1 MAMDRLFQLMKEK
14 NASDMFFAVNS
25 PVHIKIN
32 GNLIPINQQKLERE
46 NIASLLAEVATPEQ
60 MAELER
66 TNELN
71 MGISVANLGRFR
83 LSAFRQR
90 GSISAV
96 FRFVPANIP
105 ALGDLGLPP
114 ILAELIMEKRG
125 LLLLVGATGSGK
137 STTIAS
143 MLDHRNELRAGH
155 ILTLEDP
162 IEYLFKNKKSIV
174 NQREI
179 GSDAVDFYTAL
190 RNSMRQAP
198 DCILIG
204 EIRDKETM
212 AAALAYAQSGHL
224 VLATL
229 HANNSYNA
237 LNRIISFYPI
247 ENRPALLQDL
257 SSAVKAIVSQRL
269 VRSSAGGTRQAAVEV
284 MVNTRYVADLIEKGE
299 IGQIKEAMEK
309 SLSPGSQT
317 FESALLQLVKSGLVT
332 QEEALAN
339 ADSATNL
346 LWLLNNGPDSKD
358 APPKEEGSSRP
369 TRVRRSPSSR
379 SIPDGVG
386 SGPRAAAIAWGQV
399 PTASSIA
406 WGQVPTGPAGVEPC
420 GATVSQEASLH

>member
-32 GNLIPINQQKLERE
+32 GNLIPINQQRLENE
-46 NIASLLAEVATPEQ
+46 NILSLLSEVCAPEEMQ
-60 MAELER
+60 ALKTEH
-66 TNELN
+66 ELN
-71 MGISVANLGRFR
+71 MAVSVPNLGRFR
-83 LSAFRQR
+83 LSAFYQR
-90 GSISAV
+90 GSVSAV
-96 FRFVPANIP
+96 FRFVPVDIP
-105 ALGDLGLPP
+105 PLESLDLPP
-114 ILAELIMEKRG
+114 VLSELIMEKRG

-143 MLDHRNELRAGH
+143 MLDHRNEQKTGH

-162 IEYLFKNKKSIV
+162 VEYLFKNKKSIV

-179 GSDAVDFYTAL
+179 GSDAKSFYTAL
-190 RNSMRQAP
+190 KNAMRQAP

-204 EIRDKETM
+204 EIRDQETM

-257 SSAVKAIVSQRL
+257 SAAVKAIVSQRL
-269 VRSSAGGTRQAAVEV
+269 VRAVSGGKRHAAVEV
-284 MVNTRYVADLIEKGE
+284 LVNTRYTADLIEKGD
-299 IGQIKEAMEK
+299 IGQIKDAMEK
-309 SLSPGSQT
+309 SLTPGSQT
-317 FESALLQLVKSGLVT
+317 FEAALYKLVKEGHIS

-346 LWLLNNGPDSKD
+346 LWLLNNGPDS
-358 APPKEEGSSRP
+358 G
-369 TRVRRSPSSR
+369 
-379 SIPDGVG
+379 
-386 SGPRAAAIAWGQV
+386 AAKAEATPEKPAE
-399 PTASSIA
+399 PTASF
-406 WGQVPTGPAGVEPC
+406 TEF
-420 GATVSQEASLH
+420 TLNT

>member
-1 MAMDRLFQLMKEK
+1 MAMERLFQLMKEK

-32 GNLIPINQQKLERE
+32 GNLIPINQQKLEPDNIHSLLSE
-46 NIASLLAEVATPEQ
+46 IASPAQMEELAA
-60 MAELER
+60 

-71 MGISVANLGRFR
+71 MGVSVPNMGRFR
-83 LSAFRQR
+83 LSAFKQR
-90 GSISAV
+90 GTISAV
-96 FRFVPANIP
+96 FRFVPATIP
-105 ALGDLGLPP
+105 LLADLQLPP
-114 ILAELIMEKRG
+114 VLADLIMEKRG
-125 LLLLVGATGSGK
+125 LLLLVGSTGSGK

-143 MLDHRNELRAGH
+143 MLDHRNELRSGH

-179 GSDAVDFYTAL
+179 GSDAKDFYTAL

-247 ENRPALLQDL
+247 ENRAALLQDL
-257 SSAVKAIVSQRL
+257 SSTVKAIVSQRL
-269 VRSSAGGTRQAAVEV
+269 VRSINGGTRTAAVEV
-284 MVNTRYVADLIEKGE
+284 MVNTRYISDLIEKGE

-309 SLSPGSQT
+309 SMSPGSQS
-317 FESALLQLVKSGLVT
+317 FELALLKLVQDGLIS
-332 QEEALAN
+332 QDEALAN

-346 LWLLNNGPDSKD
+346 LWLLNNGPDSKS
-358 APPKEEGSSRP
+358 AQAEPEAKSS
-369 TRVRRSPSSR
+369 
-379 SIPDGVG
+379 PD
-386 SGPRAAAIAWGQV
+386 
-399 PTASSIA
+399 
-406 WGQVPTGPAGVEPC
+406 
-420 GATVSQEASLH
+420 EASFTEFTLNT

>member
-1 MAMDRLFQLMKEK
+1 MMMERLFQLMKEK

-32 GNLIPINQQKLERE
+32 GNLIPINQNKLEPD
-46 NIASLLAEVATPEQ
+46 NIRVLLAEIASPEQ
-60 MAELER
+60 MDELDR
-66 TNELN
+66 DNELN
-71 MGISVANLGRFR
+71 MGISVPNLGRFR

-96 FRFVPANIP
+96 FRFVPATIP
-105 ALGDLGLPP
+105 PLAELGLPSV
-114 ILAELIMEKRG
+114 LSELIMEKRG
-125 LLLLVGATGSGK
+125 LLLIVGATGSGK

-143 MLDHRNELRAGH
+143 MLDHRNEQRHGH

-162 IEYLFKNKKSIV
+162 IEYLFKNKKAIV

-179 GSDAVDFYTAL
+179 GSDAKSFDVAL

-204 EIRDKETM
+204 EIRDKDTM

-269 VRSSAGGTRQAAVEV
+269 VRAKAGGRRQAAVEI

-299 IGQIKEAMEK
+299 IGQIKEAMDK
-309 SLSPGSQT
+309 SLSPGSQS
-317 FESALLQLVKSGLVT
+317 FEKALLELVQAELIT
-332 QEEALAN
+332 QDEALAN

-346 LWLLNNGPDSKD
+346 LWLINNGPDSK
-358 APPKEEGSSRP
+358 AKEEEAP
-369 TRVRRSPSSR
+369 KPAE
-379 SIPDGVG
+379 PDGP
-386 SGPRAAAIAWGQV
+386 SF
-399 PTASSIA
+399 TEF
-406 WGQVPTGPAGVEPC
+406 T
-420 GATVSQEASLH
+420 LDN

>member
-1 MAMDRLFQLMKEK
+1 MMMERLFQLMKEK

-32 GNLIPINQQKLERE
+32 GNLIPINQNKLEPE
-46 NIASLLAEVATPEQ
+46 NIEVLLAEIATPEQ
-60 MAELER
+60 MAELEN

-71 MGISVANLGRFR
+71 MGISVPKLGRFR

-96 FRFVPANIP
+96 FRFVPASIP
-105 ALGDLGLPP
+105 ALEELSLPP
-114 ILAELIMEKRG
+114 VLSELIMEKRG
-125 LLLLVGATGSGK
+125 LLLIVGATGSGK

-143 MLDHRNELRAGH
+143 MLDHRNEQRSGH

-179 GSDAVDFYTAL
+179 GSDAASFEVAL

-204 EIRDKETM
+204 EIRDKDTM

-269 VRSSAGGTRQAAVEV
+269 VRSQAGGRRHAAVEI
-284 MVNTRYVADLIEKGE
+284 MVNTRHVADLIENGE
-299 IGQIKEAMEK
+299 IGQIKEAMDK
-309 SLSPGSQT
+309 SLSPGSQS
-317 FESALLQLVKSGLVT
+317 FEKALLELFQAGLIS

-346 LWLLNNGPDSKD
+346 LWLINNGPDSQTAKAD
-358 APPKEEGSSRP
+358 EPPKPADE
-369 TRVRRSPSSR
+369 
-379 SIPDGVG
+379 
-386 SGPRAAAIAWGQV
+386 
-399 PTASSIA
+399 
-406 WGQVPTGPAGVEPC
+406 PAGPSFTEF
-420 GATVSQEASLH
+420 TLDN

>member
-32 GNLIPINQQKLERE
+32 GNLIPINQQKLEPD
-46 NIASLLAEVATPEQ
+46 NITALLAEIASPAQ
-60 MAELER
+60 MEELER

-71 MGISVANLGRFR
+71 MGISVPKLGRFR

-105 ALGDLGLPP
+105 PLAELGLPP

-179 GSDAVDFYTAL
+179 GSDADSFGTAL

-247 ENRPALLQDL
+247 ENRAALLQDL

-269 VRSSAGGTRQAAVEV
+269 VRAAAGGMRQAAVEV

-317 FESALLQLVKSGLVT
+317 FEGALLQLVHDGLVS

-346 LWLLNNGPDSKD
+346 LWLLNNGAEKGPKKDPEPDL
-358 APPKEEGSSRP
+358 
-369 TRVRRSPSSR
+369 SR
-379 SIPDGVG
+379 SADDGP
-386 SGPRAAAIAWGQV
+386 SF
-399 PTASSIA
+399 TEFTLNS
-406 WGQVPTGPAGVEPC
+406 
-420 GATVSQEASLH
+420 

>member
-25 PVHIKIN
+25 PVQIKIN
-32 GNLIPINQQKLERE
+32 GNLIPINQQKLDPE
-46 NIASLLAEVATPEQ
+46 NIDALLGEVTTKEQ
-60 MAELER
+60 MAELR
-66 TNELN
+66 RDNELN

-90 GSISAV
+90 GTISAV
-96 FRFVPANIP
+96 FRFVPAVIP

-114 ILAELIMEKRG
+114 VLADLIMEKRG

-179 GSDAVDFYTAL
+179 GADTVNFYTAL

-247 ENRPALLQDL
+247 ENRAALLQDL

-269 VRSSAGGTRQAAVEV
+269 VRSAAGGTRQAAVEI
-284 MVNTRYVADLIEKGE
+284 MVNTRYVSDLIEKGE

-309 SLSPGSQT
+309 SLSPGSQS
-317 FESALLQLVKSGLVT
+317 FESALFNLVRSGLVT

-346 LWLLNNGPDSKD
+346 LWLLNNGPDSIN
-358 APPKEEGSSRP
+358 AQKEAVAEKADDEGANF
-369 TRVRRSPSSR
+369 TEF
-379 SIPDGVG
+379 
-386 SGPRAAAIAWGQV
+386 
-399 PTASSIA
+399 TLN
-406 WGQVPTGPAGVEPC
+406 T
-420 GATVSQEASLH
+420 

>member
-1 MAMDRLFQLMKEK
+1 MDRLFQLMKEK

-32 GNLIPINQQKLERE
+32 GNLIPINQQKLEPE
-46 NIASLLAEVATPEQ
+46 NIHALLAEIATPEQ
-60 MAELER
+60 MDELVA

-71 MGISVANLGRFR
+71 MGVSVPNLGRFR
-83 LSAFRQR
+83 LSAFKQR

-96 FRFVPANIP
+96 FRFVPATIP
-105 ALGDLGLPP
+105 LLADLQLPP
-114 ILAELIMEKRG
+114 VLADLIMEKRG
-125 LLLLVGATGSGK
+125 LLLLVGSTGSGK

-143 MLDHRNELRAGH
+143 MLDHRNELRSGH

-162 IEYLFKNKKSIV
+162 IEYLFRNKKSIV

-179 GSDAVDFYTAL
+179 GSDAKDFYTAL

-247 ENRPALLQDL
+247 ENRAALLQDL
-257 SSAVKAIVSQRL
+257 SSTVKAIVSQRL
-269 VRSSAGGTRQAAVEV
+269 VRSINGGSRSAAVEV
-284 MVNTRYVADLIEKGE
+284 MVNTRYIADLIEKGE

-309 SLSPGSQT
+309 SMSPGSQS
-317 FESALLQLVKSGLVT
+317 FEQALLKLVQDGLVS
-332 QEEALAN
+332 QDEALAN

-346 LWLLNNGPDSKD
+346 LWLLNNGPDSKLAKAD
-358 APPKEEGSSRP
+358 EPEAKAA
-369 TRVRRSPSSR
+369 PSS
-379 SIPDGVG
+379 
-386 SGPRAAAIAWGQV
+386 
-399 PTASSIA
+399 
-406 WGQVPTGPAGVEPC
+406 
-420 GATVSQEASLH
+420 EASFTEFTLNT

>member
-32 GNLIPINQQKLERE
+32 GNLIPINQQKLEPD
-46 NIASLLAEVATPEQ
+46 NITALLAEIASPAQ
-60 MAELER
+60 MDELER

-71 MGISVANLGRFR
+71 MGISVPKLGRFR

-105 ALGDLGLPP
+105 PLAELGLPP

-179 GSDAVDFYTAL
+179 GSDADSFGTAL

-247 ENRPALLQDL
+247 ENRAALLQDL

-269 VRSSAGGTRQAAVEV
+269 VRAAAGGMRQAAVEV

-317 FESALLQLVKSGLVT
+317 FEGALLQLVHDGLVS

-346 LWLLNNGPDSKD
+346 LWLLNNGAEKGPKKDPEPDLSKSAD
-358 APPKEEGSSRP
+358 DG
-369 TRVRRSPSSR
+369 PSF
-379 SIPDGVG
+379 
-386 SGPRAAAIAWGQV
+386 
-399 PTASSIA
+399 TEF
-406 WGQVPTGPAGVEPC
+406 TLN
-420 GATVSQEASLH
+420 T

>member
-1 MAMDRLFQLMKEK
+1 MAMERLFQLMKEK

-32 GNLIPINQQKLERE
+32 GNLIPINQQKLEPD
-46 NIASLLAEVATPEQ
+46 NIHSLLAEIATPAQ
-60 MAELER
+60 MDELAA

-71 MGISVANLGRFR
+71 MGVSVPNMGRFR
-83 LSAFRQR
+83 LSAFKQR
-90 GSISAV
+90 GTISAV
-96 FRFVPANIP
+96 FRFVPATIP
-105 ALGDLGLPP
+105 LLADLQLPP
-114 ILAELIMEKRG
+114 VLADLIMEKRG
-125 LLLLVGATGSGK
+125 LLLLVGSTGSGK

-143 MLDHRNELRAGH
+143 MLDHRNELRSGH

-179 GSDAVDFYTAL
+179 GSDAKDFYTAL

-247 ENRPALLQDL
+247 ENRAALLQDL
-257 SSAVKAIVSQRL
+257 SSTVKAIVSQRL
-269 VRSSAGGTRQAAVEV
+269 VRSINGGTRTAAVEV
-284 MVNTRYVADLIEKGE
+284 MVNTRYISDLIEKGE

-309 SLSPGSQT
+309 SMSPGSQS
-317 FESALLQLVKSGLVT
+317 FELALLKLVQDGLIS
-332 QEEALAN
+332 QDEALAN

-346 LWLLNNGPDSKD
+346 LWLLNNGPDSKS
-358 APPKEEGSSRP
+358 AQAEPEQNKA
-369 TRVRRSPSSR
+369 SP
-379 SIPDGVG
+379 D
-386 SGPRAAAIAWGQV
+386 
-399 PTASSIA
+399 
-406 WGQVPTGPAGVEPC
+406 
-420 GATVSQEASLH
+420 EASFTEFTLNT

>member
-1 MAMDRLFQLMKEK
+1 MAMERLFQLMKEK

-32 GNLIPINQQKLERE
+32 GNLIPINQHKLEQD
-46 NIASLLAEVATPEQ
+46 NIVSLLSEITTPEQ
-60 MAELER
+60 MAELEKD
-66 TNELN
+66 NELN
-71 MGISVANLGRFR
+71 MGISVHNLGRFR

-96 FRFVPANIP
+96 FRFVPAVIP
-105 ALGDLGLPP
+105 PLADLGLPQV
-114 ILAELIMEKRG
+114 LSDLIMEKRG
-125 LLLLVGATGSGK
+125 LMLVVGATGSGK

-179 GSDAVDFYTAL
+179 GSDATSFAVAL

-257 SSAVKAIVSQRL
+257 SSAVKAIISQRL
-269 VRSSAGGTRQAAVEV
+269 IKSAAGGTRQAAVEI
-284 MVNTRYVADLIEKGE
+284 MVNTRYVSDLIEKGE
-299 IGQIKEAMEK
+299 IGQIKEAMDQ
-309 SLSPGSQT
+309 SLSPGSQS
-317 FESALLQLVKSGLVT
+317 FETALVELVQSGLVT
-332 QEEALAN
+332 QDEALAN

-346 LWLLNNGPDSKD
+346 LWLLNNGPDSK
-358 APPKEEGSSRP
+358 AKQ
-369 TRVRRSPSSR
+369 
-379 SIPDGVG
+379 
-386 SGPRAAAIAWGQV
+386 AAALV
-399 PTASSIA
+399 VEDPTA
-406 WGQVPTGPAGVEPC
+406 
-420 GATVSQEASLH
+420 ASFTEFTLNN

>member
-1 MAMDRLFQLMKEK
+1 
-14 NASDMFFAVNS
+14 MFFAVNS

-32 GNLIPINQQKLERE
+32 GNLIPINQQKLEPD
-46 NIASLLAEVATPEQ
+46 NIHSLLAEIASPAQ
-60 MAELER
+60 MEELAA

-71 MGISVANLGRFR
+71 MGVSVPNLGRFR
-83 LSAFRQR
+83 LSAFKQR
-90 GSISAV
+90 GTISAV
-96 FRFVPANIP
+96 FRFVPATIP
-105 ALGDLGLPP
+105 VLAELQLPP
-114 ILAELIMEKRG
+114 VLADLIMEKRG
-125 LLLLVGATGSGK
+125 LLLLVGSTGSGK

-143 MLDHRNELRAGH
+143 MLDHRNELRSGH

-179 GSDAVDFYTAL
+179 GSDAKDFYTAL

-247 ENRPALLQDL
+247 ENRAALLQDL
-257 SSAVKAIVSQRL
+257 SSTVKAIVSQRL
-269 VRSSAGGTRQAAVEV
+269 VRSINGGTRTAAVEV
-284 MVNTRYVADLIEKGE
+284 MVNTRYISDLIEKGE

-309 SLSPGSQT
+309 SMSPGSQS
-317 FESALLQLVKSGLVT
+317 FELALLKLVQDGLIS
-332 QEEALAN
+332 QDEALAN

-346 LWLLNNGPDSKD
+346 LWLLNNGPDSKS
-358 APPKEEGSSRP
+358 AKAEPEAKA
-369 TRVRRSPSSR
+369 SP
-379 SIPDGVG
+379 D
-386 SGPRAAAIAWGQV
+386 
-399 PTASSIA
+399 
-406 WGQVPTGPAGVEPC
+406 
-420 GATVSQEASLH
+420 EASFTEFTLNT